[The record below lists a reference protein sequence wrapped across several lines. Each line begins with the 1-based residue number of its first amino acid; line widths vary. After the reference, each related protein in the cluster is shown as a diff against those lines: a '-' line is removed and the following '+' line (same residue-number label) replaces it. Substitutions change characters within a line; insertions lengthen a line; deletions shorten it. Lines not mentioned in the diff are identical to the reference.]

1 VWYKIFTN
9 YFGFNKQQRIGL
21 YVLLCIIVILFIIRV
36 NINCFI
42 KPSDIA
48 ISNLPEIEI
57 KLTEN
62 YNSKQKN
69 YNSTNYN
76 NQALFVFNPNTVT
89 HEQLLKLGF
98 KEKTAKTFIKYRA
111 SGFVFKKKEDLKK
124 IYGISDFLYNKLE
137 EYILIE
143 EKLKNNSSTAN
154 VSNKVV
160 EIQIIDL
167 NTADSVKLIELKGIG
182 PSFAKR
188 IIKYRTLLGGFLN
201 KKQLLEVYG
210 FTTEMYNSIE
220 RNIEIKTTAIIKINI
235 NKDDFKVINQ
245 HPYITYEHTKEI
257 MNLRRK
263 TTVTAENIKTILNDE
278 ELFVKLLPYLDFE

>member
-1 VWYKIFTN
+1 MWYKIFTN

-21 YVLLCIIVILFIIRV
+21 YVLLCIMLLLFIIRV
-36 NINCFI
+36 NINYFI
-42 KPSDIA
+42 KPSDIT
-48 ISNLPEIEI
+48 ISNLPEIET

-62 YNSKQKN
+62 YNSNQKN
-69 YNSTNYN
+69 KSSTAYK
-76 NQALFVFNPNTVT
+76 NQILFAFNPNTVT
-89 HEQLLKLGF
+89 YEQLLKLGF

-124 IYGISDFLYNKLE
+124 IYGITDFLYNKLE

-143 EKLKNNSSTAN
+143 EKLINNNNTITSKKTLN
-154 VSNKVV
+154 V
-160 EIQIIDL
+160 QTIDL

-188 IIKYRTLLGGFLN
+188 IIKYRTLLGGFIN

-210 FTTEMYNSIE
+210 FTQEMYNLIE
-220 RNIEIKTTAIIKINI
+220 RNVEIKTSEIIKINI

-263 TTVTAENIKTILNDE
+263 TAITSENIKTILNDE
-278 ELFVKLLPYLDFE
+278 DVFLKLLPYLDFE

>member
-1 VWYKIFTN
+1 M
-9 YFGFNKQQRIGL
+9 
-21 YVLLCIIVILFIIRV
+21 LLLFIIRV
-36 NINCFI
+36 NINYFI
-42 KPSDIA
+42 KPSDIT
-48 ISNLPEIEI
+48 ISNLPEIETE
-57 KLTEN
+57 LTEN
-62 YNSKQKN
+62 YNSNQKN
-69 YNSTNYN
+69 KSSTAYK
-76 NQALFVFNPNTVT
+76 NQILFAFNPNTVT
-89 HEQLLKLGF
+89 YEQLLKLGF

-124 IYGISDFLYNKLE
+124 IYGITDFLYNKLE

-143 EKLKNNSSTAN
+143 EKLINNNNTITSKKTLN
-154 VSNKVV
+154 V
-160 EIQIIDL
+160 QTIDL

-188 IIKYRTLLGGFLN
+188 IIKYRTLLGGFIN

-210 FTTEMYNSIE
+210 FTQEMYNLIE
-220 RNIEIKTTAIIKINI
+220 RNVEIKTSEIIKINI

-263 TTVTAENIKTILNDE
+263 TAITSENIKTILNDE
-278 ELFVKLLPYLDFE
+278 DVFLKLLPYLDFE

>member
-1 VWYKIFTN
+1 MWYKIFTN

-21 YVLLCIIVILFIIRV
+21 YVLLCIMLLLFIIRV
-36 NINCFI
+36 NINYFI
-42 KPSDIA
+42 KPSDIT
-48 ISNLPEIEI
+48 ISNLPEIETE
-57 KLTEN
+57 LTEN
-62 YNSKQKN
+62 YNSNQKN
-69 YNSTNYN
+69 KSSTAYK
-76 NQALFVFNPNTVT
+76 NQILFAFNPNTVT
-89 HEQLLKLGF
+89 YEQLLKLGF

-124 IYGISDFLYNKLE
+124 IYGITDFLYNKLE

-143 EKLKNNSSTAN
+143 EKLINNNNTITSKKTLN
-154 VSNKVV
+154 V
-160 EIQIIDL
+160 QTIDL

-188 IIKYRTLLGGFLN
+188 IIKYRTLLGGFIN

-210 FTTEMYNSIE
+210 FTQEMYNLIE
-220 RNIEIKTTAIIKINI
+220 RNVEIKTSEIIKINI

-263 TTVTAENIKTILNDE
+263 TAITSENIKTILNDE
-278 ELFVKLLPYLDFE
+278 DVFLKLLPYLDFE

>member
-21 YVLLCIIVILFIIRV
+21 YVLLCIMLLLFIIRV
-36 NINCFI
+36 NINYFI
-42 KPSDIA
+42 KPSDIT
-48 ISNLPEIEI
+48 ISNLPEIETE
-57 KLTEN
+57 LTEN
-62 YNSKQKN
+62 YNSNQKN
-69 YNSTNYN
+69 KSSTAYK
-76 NQALFVFNPNTVT
+76 NQILFAFNPNTVT
-89 HEQLLKLGF
+89 YEQLLKLGF

-124 IYGISDFLYNKLE
+124 IYGITDFLYNKLE

-143 EKLKNNSSTAN
+143 EKLINNNNTITSKKTLN
-154 VSNKVV
+154 V
-160 EIQIIDL
+160 QTIDL

-188 IIKYRTLLGGFLN
+188 IIKYRTLLGGFIN

-210 FTTEMYNSIE
+210 FTQEMYNLIE
-220 RNIEIKTTAIIKINI
+220 RNVEIKTSEIIKINI

-263 TTVTAENIKTILNDE
+263 TAITSENIKTILNDE
-278 ELFVKLLPYLDFE
+278 DVFLKLLPYLDFE